1 MRLAN
6 QPHAKVLMAST
17 SESGP
22 GGAGMLTV
30 LVDVTATVGS
40 PAATRPGDGAA
51 EMNSSPATR
60 WPVGWGSVCDT
71 LTEDGEPAEAL
82 VLMPEPA
89 LPGRSVRARPV
100 ALLHLKDRVPAD
112 EVVCVAEDH
121 LLDDVVDMP
130 DLLRW
135 HADPQVLAAALERI
149 SSVPVQ
155 GRPEYGPRAEA
166 EFLFDEAHHRF
177 FRLTGS
183 FEEAE

>member
-1 MRLAN
+1 MAQRVSPARCGEGHLVGESVSVAMRLAN

-89 LPGRSVRARPV
+89 LPG
-100 ALLHLKDRVPAD
+100 
-112 EVVCVAEDH
+112 
-121 LLDDVVDMP
+121 
-130 DLLRW
+130 
-135 HADPQVLAAALERI
+135 
-149 SSVPVQ
+149 
-155 GRPEYGPRAEA
+155 
-166 EFLFDEAHHRF
+166 
-177 FRLTGS
+177 
-183 FEEAE
+183 